1 MNYLLI
7 EERAWTNL
15 QAHARH
21 LTDTMQRLN
30 HHFNLAA
37 EDG

>member
-7 EERAWTNL
+7 EERAWMNL
-15 QAHARH
+15 QAHVRH

-30 HHFNLAA
+30 RHFNLAI
-37 EDG
+37 ESG

>member
-15 QAHARH
+15 QVHARR
-21 LTDTMQRLN
+21 LADTIRRLDRY
-30 HHFNLAA
+30 FNLAA
-37 EDG
+37 ESG